1 MISRNLSENLISKNR
16 PKPLL
21 NVATSTYEL
30 LAKIVA
36 RLISDFYGTARTN
49 INEKIERIL
58 SSLTEK
64 IMHVQLSLASPRSES
79 FTPGNF
85 NYLKSI

>member
-21 NVATSTYEL
+21 NVATSTYE